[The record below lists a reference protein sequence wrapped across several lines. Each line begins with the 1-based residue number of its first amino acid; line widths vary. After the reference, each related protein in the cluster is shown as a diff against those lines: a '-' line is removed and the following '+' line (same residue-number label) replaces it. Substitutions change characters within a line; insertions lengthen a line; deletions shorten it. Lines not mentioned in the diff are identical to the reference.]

1 MSVSHSARLPRA
13 FVTAAAVFFAVT
25 SAAAP
30 ALAQQSPTELKR
42 ARAQFQR
49 GIELE
54 QAGNYTEAIQ
64 EFREVGQVRMTAQV
78 RFHIAFCEEGLGR
91 LVTAL
96 GGYDLAL
103 AEADTVG
110 PDFKT
115 EVETAMAR
123 LREKIP
129 KILIERGS
137 GADAALVQLDGVDLG
152 ASSIGV
158 EVLLD
163 PGPHKVTAVAPGYH
177 PFDTTV
183 EVKER
188 EVAKV
193 TLELILNT
201 EPDKPPPPPKI
212 VMVPREA
219 GPDRTV
225 PYIIGGAGIVLL
237 GAGGALFALR
247 QTTKQELEKDCPD
260 KDLCAESN
268 RDTYDRYKFYSIA
281 APVTAGVGLAAI
293 GTAVALII
301 FEKKPEKKS
310 SQPKKA
316 SVGIDALVPTL
327 APNGSVGGTI
337 LGHF

>member
-1 MSVSHSARLPRA
+1 MRFGKNPGFYASFL
-13 FVTAAAVFFAVT
+13 
-25 SAAAP
+25 
-30 ALAQQSPTELKR
+30 ALALIFGSGPAYAQSTADLKR

-110 PDFKT
+110 PDFKS
-115 EVETAMAR
+115 EVETAITR
-123 LREKIP
+123 LKEKIP

-158 EVLLD
+158 EVPLD
-163 PGPHKVTAVAPGYH
+163 PGPHKVTATAPGYH
-177 PFDTTV
+177 PFDNTV

-193 TLELILNT
+193 TLELIVNT

-212 VMVPREA
+212 IMVPRDE

-225 PYIIGGAGIVLL
+225 PYIVGGAGIVLL

-247 QTTKQELEKDCPD
+247 QTTKAELEKDCPD

-268 RDTYDRYKFYSIA
+268 RDTYDRLKFYNVA

-293 GTAVALII
+293 GAAVVLII
-301 FEKKPEKKS
+301 TEKKPVKQSAEPEETS
-310 SQPKKA
+310 L
-316 SVGIDALVPTL
+316 GIDSVVPTWT
-327 APNGSVGGTI
+327 PNGSVGGAI